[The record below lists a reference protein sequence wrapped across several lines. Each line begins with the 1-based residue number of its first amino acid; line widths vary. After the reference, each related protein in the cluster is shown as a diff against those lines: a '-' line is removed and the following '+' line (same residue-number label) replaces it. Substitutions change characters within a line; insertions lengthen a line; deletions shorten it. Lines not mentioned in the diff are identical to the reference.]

1 MKYIEINL
9 IKKSSSNF
17 TKIVAIIIN
26 PITSIFTKKIQH
38 NNAPNFGYVKDLFHI
53 TTLGEISQS

>member
-9 IKKSSSNF
+9 IKKSSNF

-26 PITSIFTKKIQH
+26 PKT
-38 NNAPNFGYVKDLFHI
+38 
-53 TTLGEISQS
+53 